1 MSETT
6 SNKNVFF
13 VGLSLAAF
21 LAAIAAFTTG
31 TDDAVVTPPSVETV
45 KAIQAISSEDD
56 AQIEEVIV
64 IGDPDAEITENT
76 NED

>member
-6 SNKNVFF
+6 SNKNVFV

-21 LAAIAAFTTG
+21 LVAIAAFTTG
-31 TDDAVVTPPSVETV
+31 TDDAVVTPSSVETV

-64 IGDPDAEITENT
+64 IGDPNAEITENT
-76 NED
+76 SED